1 MATWLASAA
10 TPRLRRACALNSAPR
25 MKLGLNVV
33 GPQVR
38 SFRIRNGWTQSI
50 LARKVQLLGWSISV
64 GSLGKLEAQLRRV
77 PDCELLFL
85 ARALGVTTAELF
97 PKITSLKQ
105 LGAQFQSGKRLAV
118 FPARGEK

>member
-1 MATWLASAA
+1 
-10 TPRLRRACALNSAPR
+10 

-38 SFRIRNGWTQSI
+38 KFRNRKGWTQAV
-50 LARKVQLLGWSISV
+50 LAVKLQLQGWNVGLSSV
-64 GSLGKLEAQLRRV
+64 GKLEAQLRRV

-85 ARALGVTTAELF
+85 AKVLGVTASDLL
-97 PKITSLKQ
+97 PKNAPLKQ
-105 LGAQFQSGKRLAV
+105 LGPQFQGGKRLAL